1 MSRLRW
7 RLRWTVKAITP
18 PILILGT
25 KRALGVRTRA
35 APAEQQGL
43 TSAGGLTLSEP
54 PEWEYVP
61 EGWARPVKGWD
72 VEAVAR
78 AYREKWPDYL
88 AAIEAPNPLGVH
100 HETAQVTTGDVS
112 AHNMLVAFAYVV
124 ALAARGRDRLSVLD
138 WGGGLGHYWALARSV
153 VPGLEL
159 DYHVKETPAVCAED
173 REAAPEVVF
182 HEDESCLERTYDLVV
197 ASSSLQYAEDWRG
210 LLDRLAAAAGSHL
223 YVARVPVALSAP
235 SFVVLQRAYAYGYE
249 TEYLGWVLN
258 RHEFLAYAAGA
269 GVLPAR
275 EFLLDAR
282 FSAAGAPETPVEH
295 RSFLFNR

>member
-1 MSRLRW
+1 MNRFGR
-7 RLRWTVKAITP
+7 RRRWTVKAITP
-18 PILILGT
+18 PLLILGAR
-25 KRALGVRTRA
+25 RALGRRTRA
-35 APAEQQGL
+35 PGGQQDQIPV
-43 TSAGGLTLSEP
+43 GGQPLLEP

-61 EGWARPVKGWD
+61 EGWARPTKGWEVD
-72 VEAVAR
+72 AVAR
-78 AYREKWPDYL
+78 AYREKWPAYR

-100 HETAQVTTGDVS
+100 HETAQVSTGDVS

-153 VPGLEL
+153 VPDLEL
-159 DYHVKETPAVCAED
+159 EYHVKETQAVCVDGHES
-173 REAAPEVVF
+173 APEVVF
-182 HEDESCLERTYDLVV
+182 HEDETCLERTYDLVV
-197 ASSSLQYAEDWRG
+197 ASSSLQYAEDWRR
-210 LLDRLAAAAGSHL
+210 LLDRLAAAAGSYL

-235 SFVVLQRAYAYGYE
+235 SFVVLQRAYDYGYE

-269 GVLPAR
+269 GVTPAR
-275 EFLLDAR
+275 EFLLDAQ